1 MFVGGTLQ
9 RLVHMLLVPT
19 VISTYNMEIIHIRE
33 HMKVWEGE
41 DYPQNMYYS
50 HHHYCTTT

>member
-1 MFVGGTLQ
+1 MFVGRTW
-9 RLVHMLLVPT
+9 RCLVHTLLVPT
-19 VISTYNMEIIHIRE
+19 VISTYHMEIIHIHE
-33 HMKVWEGE
+33 HMKVQEGD